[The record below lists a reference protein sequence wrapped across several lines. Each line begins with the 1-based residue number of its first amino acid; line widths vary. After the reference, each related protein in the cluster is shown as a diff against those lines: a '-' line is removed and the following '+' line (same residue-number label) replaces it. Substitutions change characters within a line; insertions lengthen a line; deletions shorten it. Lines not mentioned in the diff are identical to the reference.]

1 MKDLYSE
8 SYKKQMKDIKED
20 TNTQKSILCLWTG
33 RIIIVQMVKVPKVTD
48 RVSAISIKIPKA
60 FFKELKQII

>member
-20 TNTQKSILCLWTG
+20 TNTQKTSCVYGLE
-33 RIIIVQMVKVPKVTD
+33 
-48 RVSAISIKIPKA
+48 
-60 FFKELKQII
+60 ELLLLKCQYY